1 MFVFPCFSGVAWF
14 FMHRSSCGKH
24 ERNCPV
30 RIAQKQV
37 VAVMARPSATGHVRK
52 TFGHFDAAV
61 AAATWNGL
69 PDGISHPKQL
79 LEPLRRCGSRSP
91 IPREVL
97 STLELLFDYSAP
109 AAWQDGGCP
118 LVFPGN
124 AELAGCLGVS
134 ERTVRNHLSALEK
147 AGLVSI
153 ERGPGNRR
161 TPVRA
166 TDGSIKVAYGINL
179 SPMAG
184 KFTELCE
191 LAADLGNRRKRLKEQ
206 KRSAGAALQDV
217 RTAKDALHVLSCE
230 KSDCP
235 SLKEGEAKL
244 QKLLNEAEK
253 AMHLFL
259 QLYNR
264 HSSADA
270 YDQYDMEHKITK
282 LENDILCFAGE
293 ANTMTWVYL
302 DALYNENSGQE
313 ETHFRHISTN
323 DIKLKKLPTKYVVSS
338 IETPMPHPAF
348 PGFATKQTMNPPSFP
363 ASLTSLLRCYC
374 PDLCQTLS
382 SYLLKDPETALSS
395 DWVDAARLVATGMG
409 ISEWAWKTGC
419 HQHGRLHATFAVA
432 VAVMKPEKDI
442 YKSRQ
447 ALLAGMLLRPSG
459 QLNALASFHALRK
472 RDIT

>member
-1 MFVFPCFSGVAWF
+1 M
-14 FMHRSSCGKH
+14 
-24 ERNCPV
+24 

-37 VAVMARPSATGHVRK
+37 VAVAAKPPTTGHVRK

-61 AAATWNGL
+61 AAATWKGL

-97 STLELLFDYSAP
+97 PTLELLFDYSSP
-109 AAWQDGGCP
+109 ASWQDGGCP

-184 KFTELCE
+184 KFTELCK
-191 LAADLGNRRKRLKEQ
+191 LAADLGQKRKLLKEQ
-206 KRSAGAALQDV
+206 KRSAGAALQDI
-217 RTAKDALHVLSCE
+217 RTAKDALHVLSDE
-230 KSDCP
+230 KSDSP
-235 SLKEGEAKL
+235 LLREGLERL
-244 QKLLNEAEK
+244 EILLERAEK
-253 AMHLFL
+253 IMYLFF
-259 QLYNR
+259 QLYHR
-264 HSSADA
+264 HASADMNE
-270 YDQYDMEHKITK
+270 QSSMEHQLTN
-282 LENDILCFAGE
+282 LENDILCLAGE
-293 ANTMTWVYL
+293 ANTIAYSYL
-302 DALYNENSGQE
+302 NTLYNINSGQG
-313 ETHFRHISTN
+313 ETDFHHISTN
-323 DIKLKKLPTKYVVSS
+323 DTKTKKEPPKNVGHVNEAPLFHSGFLTKEPIS
-338 IETPMPHPAF
+338 PCF
-348 PGFATKQTMNPPSFP
+348 PS
-363 ASLTSLLRCYC
+363 SLTHLLRRYC
-374 PDLCQTLS
+374 PDLCKTLS

-395 DWVDAARLVATGMG
+395 DWIDAARLVATGMG

-432 VAVMKPEKDI
+432 VTLMKPAKDI

-447 ALLAGMLLRPSG
+447 ALLAGMLLRPAG